1 MNYLFGLFTVLGLIA
16 GTCVFMLVIMAFIM
30 IIVNKITYKKRKQK
44 AMNEFYKNLNELGNA
59 LEKINVNKEKPK
71 KPTKKKKKAKEEK

>member
-16 GTCVFMLVIMAFIM
+16 GTCVFTLVIMAFIM

-44 AMNEFYKNLNELGNA
+44 AINEFYKNLNELGNA

-71 KPTKKKKKAKEEK
+71 KPTKTKKKAKEEK